1 MVGKYIVQM
10 KRIKVVRGVILASV
24 AYLAFNYSFTG
35 ALGLGSNAVLAA
47 PEITL
52 EKVREAAYKE
62 GQLIWYESSPE
73 GQITKVMAAF
83 NKKYPK
89 IKFEHVRLRGADVG
103 TRIIAESQANAPTAD
118 VATTGLEILLP
129 LDERGLLI
137 RPNWTELGIPQK
149 LIATSYAL
157 ISMAS
162 IYCLNYNTNL
172 VSQAEAPKKWEDVL
186 NPKWKGKIGIWQKPS
201 AIALLVPAWG
211 EERTLDF
218 AKKLAE
224 QKPVFYQSSFPL
236 NDAVAAGE
244 ISVGITIYHTT
255 TAALE
260 KGAPLKLVFVDPT
273 PYEPLCSSI
282 PVKSSHPNAAKLF
295 TAWLLS
301 PEGAEAYERATY
313 RGNPWITGT
322 GAYKLLLG
330 KKLSS
335 FTPEQSKDFAEISKK
350 LERILVS
357 R

>member
-1 MVGKYIVQM
+1 MVGKYVVQM
-10 KRIKVVRGVILASV
+10 KRNKVIWSVILASV
-24 AYLAFNYSFTG
+24 AYFTLSYSFTG
-35 ALGLGSNAVLAA
+35 TLGLGETVVLAA

-62 GQLIWYESSPE
+62 GELIWYESSPE
-73 GQITKVMAAF
+73 GQIAKVVSAF
-83 NKKYPK
+83 NKRYPK
-89 IKFEHVRLRGADVG
+89 IKFEHVRLRGADTG

-118 VATTGLEILLP
+118 VGTTGLEILLP

-137 RPNWTELGIPQK
+137 RSNWTELGIPQK
-149 LIATSYAL
+149 LIATPYAL

-162 IYCLNYNTNL
+162 IYCLNYNTSL
-172 VSQAEAPKKWEDVL
+172 VSEADAPKKWEDVL

-201 AIALLVPAWG
+201 AIALLAPAWG
-211 EERTLDF
+211 EERTLNF

-224 QKPVFYQSSFPL
+224 QKLVFYQSSFPL

-244 ISVGITIYHTT
+244 VSVGITIYHTT

-273 PYEPLCSSI
+273 PYEPLCSAI
-282 PVKSSHPNAAKLF
+282 PVKSLHPNAAKLF

-301 PEGAEAYERATY
+301 LEGAEAYERATY

-322 GAYKLLLG
+322 EAYKLLRG

-335 FTPEQSKDFAEISKK
+335 FTAEQSKDFADISKK